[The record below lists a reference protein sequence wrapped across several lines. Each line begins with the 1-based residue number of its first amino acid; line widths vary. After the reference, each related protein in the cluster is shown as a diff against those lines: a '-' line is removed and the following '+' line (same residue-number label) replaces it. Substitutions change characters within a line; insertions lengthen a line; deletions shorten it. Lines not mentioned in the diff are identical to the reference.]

1 MARSDTIHPLI
12 GVNADLKDSNGFDM
26 LAAGYKY
33 VASVVEASQAVAV
46 MVPTMG
52 DIEFGG
58 DYPVDSLLDR
68 LDGMVLTGGRSNV
81 EPHHYDGEPFRPE
94 TMRDPLRDASTLS
107 IARKAIERGLPLFG
121 ICRGIQEINVA
132 LGGSLHPYLWEVEGH
147 DDHRMIQTD
156 KMSTRFGPRHP
167 VTLTKGGLFADI
179 ARGAGIEGPEVIVNS
194 LHGQG
199 VNQVADGLVVE
210 ALSADGV
217 VEGVSMPGAPSF
229 VVGVQ
234 WHAEY
239 RTETHA
245 FNRGLFEAFGAA
257 ARRRA
262 AARTGAHV
270 A

>member
-132 LGGSLHPYLWEVEGH
+132 LGGSLHPL
-147 DDHRMIQTD
+147 I
-156 KMSTRFGPRHP
+156 FGKLKAM
-167 VTLTKGGLFADI
+167 TTTA
-179 ARGAGIEGPEVIVNS
+179 
-194 LHGQG
+194 
-199 VNQVADGLVVE
+199 
-210 ALSADGV
+210 
-217 VEGVSMPGAPSF
+217 
-229 VVGVQ
+229 
-234 WHAEY
+234 
-239 RTETHA
+239 
-245 FNRGLFEAFGAA
+245 
-257 ARRRA
+257 
-262 AARTGAHV
+262 
-270 A
+270 

>member
-81 EPHHYDGEPFRPE
+81 EPHHYGGEPFRPE

-107 IARKAIERGLPLFG
+107 IARKAIERGVPLFG

-147 DDHRMIQTD
+147 DDRGGPVRRYRPGCRHRRPGGHRELA
-156 KMSTRFGPRHP
+156 TRSGRKPGRRWA
-167 VTLTKGGLFADI
+167 GG
-179 ARGAGIEGPEVIVNS
+179 R
-194 LHGQG
+194 
-199 VNQVADGLVVE
+199 
-210 ALSADGV
+210 SA
-217 VEGVSMPGAPSF
+217 
-229 VVGVQ
+229 Q
-234 WHAEY
+234 C
-239 RTETHA
+239 
-245 FNRGLFEAFGAA
+245 
-257 ARRRA
+257 
-262 AARTGAHV
+262 
-270 A
+270 